1 MIIAKSRKSN
11 KYMAYTLLG
20 LGVLISMLLF
30 PEFKIESSS
39 QIVAVWIISLV
50 MVPIFLVLPI
60 AIILIKKELRID
72 HERIIIHSNFSRQI
86 RFEFY
91 DLVEWKFDDSHH
103 RFMHHRGV
111 ISILKKN
118 RKTLTISANEYEN
131 FDDVFKFFNLKFEA
145 QRVEKWGQSNQ
156 A

>member
-1 MIIAKSRKSN
+1 
-11 KYMAYTLLG
+11 MAYTLLG
-20 LGVLISMLLF
+20 LGVLISMVLF
-30 PEFKIESSS
+30 PEFKIDSSS

-60 AIILIKKELRID
+60 AVILIKKELRID
-72 HERIIIHSNFSRQI
+72 HEKITIHSNFSQQI

-103 RFMHHRGV
+103 RFQQHRGV

-118 RKTLTISANEYEN
+118 RKTLVISANEYEN